1 MAEATFTRKLFAI
14 SSTDAV
20 KYSCLTGEDDLATL
34 HSLEIL
40 DIANI
45 DYQKGCFPMIAHV
58 GTIFDIERRL
68 L

>member
-1 MAEATFTRKLFAI
+1 MAEATFTRKLSAI
-14 SSTDAV
+14 SCTDAV